1 MITYQFQIT
10 FILIISLS
18 KIFFSPLLLILL
30 ARSNNGYYLLINVS
44 VNTKSNLKYL
54 KYNSLEDML
63 KIVLSSAQSALGVS
77 SLLYF
82 LNYKNQNLMFIYNSS
97 IGSSI
102 IHYHIIPEK
111 PSTKFIQLNKQS
123 GKYKYV
129 DDIGNDSHSIYIP
142 ILELENTTLEFP

>member
-1 MITYQFQIT
+1 M
-10 FILIISLS
+10 SL
-18 KIFFSPLLLILL
+18 
-30 ARSNNGYYLLINVS
+30 NV
-44 VNTKSNLKYL
+44 KSNLRYL

-63 KIVLSSAQSALGVS
+63 KIILSSAQSALGVS

-102 IHYHIIPEK
+102 IHYNLISEK
-111 PSTKFIQLNKQS
+111 PLTKFIQINKQN

-142 ILELENTTLEFP
+142 ILELEHTTLEFPFN

>member
-1 MITYQFQIT
+1 MG
-10 FILIISLS
+10 
-18 KIFFSPLLLILL
+18 
-30 ARSNNGYYLLINVS
+30 NYLLINVS
-44 VNTKSNLKYL
+44 VNTKSKLKYL

-82 LNYKNQNLMFIYNSS
+82 LNYKSQNLMFIYNSS

-102 IHYHIIPEK
+102 IHYNLISEK
-111 PSTKFIQLNKQS
+111 PSTKYIQLNKQN

-129 DDIGNDSHSIYIP
+129 VDIGNESHSIYIP

>member
-10 FILIISLS
+10 FILIISF
-18 KIFFSPLLLILL
+18 KIFFSHLLLILL

-82 LNYKNQNLMFIYNSS
+82 LNYKNHNLMFIYNSS

-102 IHYHIIPEK
+102 IHYNIISEK
-111 PSTKFIQLNKQS
+111 PSTKFIELNKQN